1 MNPNGIDN
9 DRGFLGHPRGLSTLF
24 FTEMWERF
32 SYYGM
37 RAILIL
43 FMVAPLTEGGLGMA
57 VPEAGA
63 VQGTYTAMVYMM
75 TMVGGWFADKL
86 FGLRRSVFV
95 GGVLIMAG
103 HISLAIPGLAS
114 FYLGLLL
121 VVLGTGLLK
130 GNVSVMVGQLYRPE
144 DTRRDAGYSL
154 YYMGVN
160 LGGFLGPFFCGYF
173 AQQPAFRER
182 LIGWGFA
189 PETAWHF
196 GFGAAAVGMLF
207 GLIQYSLGKD
217 RFPATVERPL
227 GVSNDTERSQARRQ
241 FGMALGGVLLV
252 VLAAVG
258 LNSAGTITITPQG
271 FAGGVDVFLVMLTV
285 GFFFWLFTVAKWT
298 PEERKRLVV
307 ILVLFMGASIFWAG
321 FEQAASTLNLFADR
335 NTANTIFGWA
345 YPSSWLQSVNSFFII
360 VMAPLVGLVWLKL
373 GVRNPSSPAKFSLGL
388 FFLALAY
395 VLMIGASLSAADGGR
410 VTPMWLVGCYFL
422 QTIGELCL
430 SPVGMGA
437 MSTLAPARAQGLM
450 MGVWFLASAIGNK
463 VAGRVGGLYE
473 SFSITTL
480 FTANAGFVLIFAL
493 IMALLI
499 VPIKNMRARKTAS
512 V

>member
-1 MNPNGIDN
+1 MNGN
-9 DRGFLGHPRGLSTLF
+9 DTGFFGHPRGLSTLF

-43 FMVAPLTEGGLGMA
+43 FMVAPVTQGGFGMS

-63 VQGTYTAMVYMM
+63 IQGTYSSMVYMM
-75 TMVGGWFADKL
+75 TLAGGWFADRL
-86 FGLRRSVFV
+86 LGLRRSVFL
-95 GGVLIMAG
+95 GGVLIMGG
-103 HISLAIPGLAS
+103 HVSLAIPGGAS

-130 GNVSVMVGQLYRPE
+130 GNVSVMVGQLYQPD

-160 LGGFLGPFFCGYF
+160 LGGFLGPLFCGYF

-182 LIGWGFA
+182 LVGWGLA

-196 GFGAAAVGMLF
+196 GFGAAAVGMFF
-207 GLIQYSLGKD
+207 GLVQYSLGKD
-217 RFPATVERPL
+217 RFPATVERPI
-227 GVSNDTERSQARRQ
+227 GVSTDAERGQARRQ
-241 FGMALGGVLLV
+241 FLMAIGLV
-252 VLAAVG
+252 ALVAMAAVG
-258 LNSAGTITITPQG
+258 LNAAGTITMSPLG
-271 FAGGVDVFLVMLTV
+271 FATGVDAFLVVLTV
-285 GFFFWLFTVAKWT
+285 GFFVWLFTVAKWT

-307 ILVLFMGASIFWAG
+307 VLVLFLGATIFWAC

-335 NTANTIFGWA
+335 NTANTMLGWA
-345 YPSSWLQSVNSFFII
+345 YPSSWLQSVNSLFII
-360 VMAPLVGLVWLKL
+360 LFAPLVGLVWLKL
-373 GVRNPSSPAKFSLGL
+373 KTRNPSSTAKFSLGL
-388 FFLALAY
+388 FFLGLAY
-395 VLMIGASLSAADGGR
+395 VLMIGASLSAAGGGK
-410 VTPMWLVGCYFL
+410 VTPMWLIGCYFL

-437 MSTLAPARAQGLM
+437 MSTLAPVRAQGLM
-450 MGVWFLASAIGNK
+450 MGVWFLATSIGNK

-473 SFSITTL
+473 SFSITSL
-480 FTANAGFVLIFAL
+480 FTANAAVVMVFAL
-493 IMALLI
+493 ILALLI
-499 VPIKNMRARKTAS
+499 VPIKRMLAREAA
-512 V
+512 VA

>member
-1 MNPNGIDN
+1 MNPN
-9 DRGFLGHPRGLSTLF
+9 DRGFFGHPRGLSTLF

-43 FMVAPLTEGGLGMA
+43 FMVAPLTEGGLGMP

-63 VQGTYTAMVYMM
+63 IQGTYTAMVYMM

-86 FGLRRSVFV
+86 FGLRRSVFL
-95 GGVLIMAG
+95 GGVLIMSG
-103 HISLAIPGLAS
+103 HVSLAIPGIAS

-130 GNVSVMVGQLYRPE
+130 GNVSVMVGQLYQPE
-144 DTRRDAGYSL
+144 DTRRDTGYSI

-160 LGGFLGPFFCGYF
+160 LGGFLGPLFCGYF
-173 AQQPAFRER
+173 AQQPAFREK
-182 LIGWGFA
+182 LIGWGLA

-196 GFGAAAVGMLF
+196 GFGAAAVGMFF
-207 GLIQYSLGKD
+207 GLIQYALGKD

-227 GVSNDTERSQARRQ
+227 GATTDAERGSARRQ
-241 FGMALGGVLLV
+241 FLV
-252 VLAAVG
+252 AIGAVAVVVAAAIG

-271 FAGGVDVFLVMLTV
+271 FAGGVDVFLVVLTV
-285 GFFFWLFTVAKWT
+285 GFFLWLFTVAKWT
-298 PEERKRLVV
+298 TEERKRLIVV
-307 ILVLFMGASIFWAG
+307 LVLFLGAAVFWAG

-335 NTANTIFGWA
+335 NTANTILGWA

-360 VMAPLVGLVWLKL
+360 IMAPLVGLVWMKL
-373 GVRNPSSPAKFSLGL
+373 GARNPSSTAKFSLGL
-388 FFLALAY
+388 FFLGLAY
-395 VLMIGASLSAADGGR
+395 VLMIGASLSATDGAR
-410 VTPMWLVGCYFL
+410 VTPLWLIGCYFL

-430 SPVGMGA
+430 SPIGMSA
-437 MSTLAPARAQGLM
+437 MSTLAPARTQGLM
-450 MGVWFLASAIGNK
+450 MGVWFLATSIGNK

-473 SFSITTL
+473 SFALSTL
-480 FTANAGFVLIFAL
+480 FTANAAFVLVFAL

-499 VPIKNMRARKTAS
+499 VPIKNMLAQKAGGS
-512 V
+512 HG